1 MLTTLIGSGVV
12 QTALVYLLSDK
23 AGAFVSNILSRKGLL
38 GLGTKAAKKVAQR
51 RLDRRHAQARDET
64 VAHIKADMARL
75 EAELARAEG
84 KQS

>member
-1 MLTTLIGSGVV
+1 MLSTLIGSGLV

-23 AGAFVSNILSRKGLL
+23 AGGFVTGILSRKGLL

-75 EAELARAEG
+75 QAELERAEG
-84 KQS
+84 KQA